1 MNTTRILAAI
11 TALSLAGA
19 CGGSSG
25 DDLTGTGN
33 LGTTFSA
40 TVIGGSAGSYSGF
53 ASAVPSA
60 GLFSIGMSSTDGK
73 FALAFTRN
81 GTRPATGTY
90 QLGTNPQLGFSAA
103 INVNSGQFVYSSTSG
118 TLDVTS
124 SSATEIKGNFSFTGS
139 ATAGGGAA
147 ANVSGSFTAACPV
160 GC

>member
-1 MNTTRILAAI
+1 MLSTRTLAAI
-11 TALSLAGA
+11 TALSLAAA

-25 DDLTGTGN
+25 DDLTGTD

-40 TVIGGSAGSYSGF
+40 TVTGGSAGSYSGF
-53 ASAVPSA
+53 SSAVPSA

-81 GTRPATGTY
+81 GTRPAPGTY
-90 QLGTNPQLGFSAA
+90 QLGTNPQTGFTAT
-103 INVNSGQFVYSSTSG
+103 INVNSGQFLYASTSG
-118 TLDVTS
+118 TLTIAS
-124 SSATEIKGNFSFTGS
+124 SSVSEIKGTFSFTGS
-139 ATAGGGAA
+139 VSAGAGAA